1 MLVALCLRGC
11 CSVTSFDTKKSHM
24 FEINYKL
31 TFEGIIANI
40 IRCNPEYTFDIYAHG
55 WAPENI
61 KEDIVTKLKKEH
73 NVRSVSIKLESQLN
87 FNDIY
92 AQIENKSYILN
103 DISQYH
109 TNFKANQKNKE
120 FMFQHFKNSLSYAYS
135 IQKSCEQVDDS
146 YDVYISLRWD
156 LRVVVPIILKK
167 LDMNKVHV
175 NKERGH
181 SPIFIG
187 DFILI
192 SKTNLLQKFYDE
204 VLFLMIKD
212 SSKIEAWYK
221 YYKSK
226 QHHFPNKRF
235 DLSCY
240 TNQGH

>member
-1 MLVALCLRGC
+1 
-11 CSVTSFDTKKSHM
+11 M

-109 TNFKANQKNKE
+109 TNFKANQKKRGI
-120 FMFQHFKNSLSYAYS
+120 H
-135 IQKSCEQVDDS
+135 
-146 YDVYISLRWD
+146 
-156 LRVVVPIILKK
+156 VPT
-167 LDMNKVHV
+167 
-175 NKERGH
+175 
-181 SPIFIG
+181 F
-187 DFILI
+187 
-192 SKTNLLQKFYDE
+192 
-204 VLFLMIKD
+204 
-212 SSKIEAWYK
+212 
-221 YYKSK
+221 
-226 QHHFPNKRF
+226 
-235 DLSCY
+235 
-240 TNQGH
+240 